1 MVGGERMAVVKF
13 LTSVKYK
20 KQYFTAHSDVTVDAS
35 DVEELVSKYGA
46 IIVSNDT
53 KAKAVKEEPKTE
65 EKAETKEVKAEEKKD
80 EKKSEK
86 KDK

>member
-1 MVGGERMAVVKF
+1 MAVVKF

-53 KAKAVKEEPKTE
+53 KAKSVKEEPKTE
-65 EKAETKEVKAEEKKD
+65 EKAETKIAEAKEVKADEKKD
-80 EKKSEK
+80 DKKSDK

>member
-1 MVGGERMAVVKF
+1 MAVVKF

-53 KAKAVKEEPKTE
+53 KAKSVKEEPKTE

-80 EKKSEK
+80 DKKSDK

>member
-1 MVGGERMAVVKF
+1 MAVVKF

-53 KAKAVKEEPKTE
+53 KKAEAKVTKEEPKTE

-80 EKKSEK
+80 DKKSDK